1 MHLILHLLIQQTIL
15 ILEDYKYMA
24 ISKLVMPTKTV
35 SVAHP
40 DYKSFVVDLKY
51 ISRETSRK
59 ISKESQ
65 RLRLEAKDV
74 ELEDITF
81 NNLYAKE
88 AFAGWKGLTYDILS
102 HFVLIDTS
110 QVEDMNEEIPFSLED
125 AAFLMTASQPFEAWV
140 NKVVFDIDNFRK

>member
-1 MHLILHLLIQQTIL
+1 
-15 ILEDYKYMA
+15 MA

-40 DYKSFVVDLKY
+40 DHKSFVVDLKY